1 MPTRREFLIK
11 SVAGVFIVSM
21 PRLVFANTKNK
32 AINATAITQV
42 FGNGVRLVAIA
53 VEFEKSINNEDISS
67 AEFSVK
73 GYHINKIFISQSTA
87 LVEAKSGRYAILELD
102 HSKPQNEWQET
113 ITDATIKTTTPEQ
126 GAGKTSWVAGEKLN
140 QTIRYKDASATV
152 ITQNTT
158 LKTNAVLNMV
168 VDSFR
173 QDKYKDDESGKILE
187 YNFFVPEEQNKT
199 LPLVLFMHDAGATS
213 AQVTT
218 TLFQGL
224 GAVIWAEPE
233 EQLKRPC
240 YVLAPQ
246 YNEIIAD
253 DDWHTSTLLDATIN
267 LVQSLIKKY
276 KIDPER
282 IYVTGQSGGCMLA
295 IAMNIKYP
303 DFFTA
308 SYLVAGKW
316 DAEQVAPIAKN
327 KLWFMA
333 SEDDVGAFPSFNAI
347 TERLEQ
353 SGGKVSRAAW
363 NGQWGP
369 EQYRFAADAL
379 FEEQSN
385 IRYTAFIKDS
395 VFDEY
400 SSREG
405 ASGHRNT
412 WRIAYSIEPVREWLF
427 NQRKQ

>member
-11 SVAGVFIVSM
+11 SIAGALIVSM
-21 PRLVFANTKNK
+21 PHIVFANTNNK

-42 FGNGVRLVAIA
+42 FGDGVRLIAIA
-53 VEFEKSINNEDISS
+53 VEFEKTVNKKDLSTAAFD
-67 AEFSVK
+67 VK
-73 GYHINKIFISQSTA
+73 DHHIDKIFVSQSTD
-87 LVEAKSGRYAILELD
+87 LVEAKSGKFVILELE

-113 ITDATIKTTTPEQ
+113 ITDHTIKKTPHKQ
-126 GAGKTSWVAGEKLN
+126 GEGKPSWVAGEKLN
-140 QTIRYKDASATV
+140 QTIKYKDASATV
-152 ITQNTT
+152 ITQNIT
-158 LKTNAVLNMV
+158 LETNAVSNLV
-168 VDSFR
+168 VDNFR
-173 QDKYKDDESGKILE
+173 QDEYKDNESGKTLK
-187 YNFFVPEEQNKT
+187 YNFFIPEEQDKP

-224 GAVIWAEPE
+224 GAVIWAEPR
-233 EQLKRPC
+233 EQQKRPC

-246 YNEIIAD
+246 YDEIIAD
-253 DDWHTSTLLDATIN
+253 DDWRTSPLLDTTIN
-267 LVQSLIKKY
+267 LVQHLIKKH

-333 SEDDVGAFPSFNAI
+333 SEDDEGVFPSFNTI

-363 NGQWGP
+363 NGQWDP
-369 EQYRFAADAL
+369 EQYRFAADML

>member
-1 MPTRREFLIK
+1 MLTRREFLIN
-11 SVAGVFIVSM
+11 SVAGALIVSM
-21 PRLVFANTKNK
+21 PRIVFADTHNK
-32 AINATAITQV
+32 TLNATAITQI
-42 FGNGVRLVAIA
+42 FGDGVRLIAVA
-53 VEFEKSINNEDISS
+53 VEFEKPINKEDLSTTD
-67 AEFSVK
+67 FNVK
-73 GYHINKIFISQSTA
+73 DYHIDKIFISESTD
-87 LVEAKSGRYAILELD
+87 LVEAKSGKFVILELE
-102 HSKPQNEWQET
+102 HSKPQSEWQET
-113 ITDATIKTTTPEQ
+113 ITDPTIQKTVPKQ
-126 GAGKTSWVAGEKLN
+126 GEGKPSWVAGEKLN
-140 QTIRYKDASATV
+140 QIIRYKDASAVVVTP
-152 ITQNTT
+152 NTT
-158 LKTNAVLNMV
+158 LKTNAVLNLV
-168 VDSFR
+168 VDDFR
-173 QDKYKDDESGKILE
+173 QDEYKDNGNGKTLK
-187 YNFFVPEEQNKT
+187 YNFFVPAEKNKP

-218 TLFQGL
+218 TLLQGL
-224 GAVIWAEPE
+224 GAVVWAEPE

-246 YNEIIAD
+246 YEEIIAD
-253 DDWHTSTLLDATIN
+253 DDWHTSALLDTTIN
-267 LVQSLIKKY
+267 LIQDLMKKY

-316 DAEQVAPIAKN
+316 DADQVAPIAKN

-333 SEDDVGAFPSFNAI
+333 SENDEGAFPSFNAI

-353 SGGKVSRAAW
+353 FGGKVSRAAW
-363 NGQWGP
+363 NGQWNA
-369 EQYRFAADAL
+369 EQYRFSADTL
-379 FEEQSN
+379 FEEKSN
-385 IRYTAFIKDS
+385 IRYTIFIKDS

-427 NQRKQ
+427 NQRRQ

>member
-11 SVAGVFIVSM
+11 SVAGALIVSM
-21 PRLVFANTKNK
+21 PRIVFANTNNK

-42 FGNGVRLVAIA
+42 FGDGVRLIAIA
-53 VEFEKSINNEDISS
+53 VEFEKPINKEELSTT
-67 AEFSVK
+67 EFSVK
-73 GYHINKIFISQSTA
+73 NYHINKIFISQSTA
-87 LVEAKSGRYAILELD
+87 LVEAKSGKYVILELE

-113 ITDATIKTTTPEQ
+113 ITDPTIQKAAPKQ
-126 GAGKTSWVAGEKLN
+126 GQGKPTWVAGEKLN
-140 QTIRYKDASATV
+140 QTIRYKDASAAV
-152 ITQNTT
+152 VTQNTT
-158 LKTNAVLNMV
+158 LKTNAVSNLV

-173 QDKYKDDESGKILE
+173 QDEYKDKESGKILK
-187 YNFFVPEEQNKT
+187 YNFFIPEEQNKS

-218 TLFQGL
+218 TLFQGV

-233 EQLKRPC
+233 EQMKRPC

-253 DDWHTSTLLDATIN
+253 DDWRTSTLLDTTIN
-267 LVQSLIKKY
+267 LVQYLVKEY

-333 SEDDVGAFPSFNAI
+333 SEDDSGAFPSFNAI

-353 SGGKVSRAAW
+353 FGGKVSRAAW
-363 NGQWGP
+363 NGQWDP
-369 EQYRFAADAL
+369 EQYRFAADTL

-385 IRYTAFIKDS
+385 IRYTVFIKDS

-412 WRIAYSIEPVREWLF
+412 WRIAYSIEPIREWLF

>member
-11 SVAGVFIVSM
+11 SIAGALIVSM
-21 PRLVFANTKNK
+21 PHIVFANTNNK

-42 FGNGVRLVAIA
+42 FGDGVRLIAIA
-53 VEFEKSINNEDISS
+53 VEFEKTVNKKDLSTAAFD
-67 AEFSVK
+67 VK
-73 GYHINKIFISQSTA
+73 DHHIDKIFVSQSTD
-87 LVEAKSGRYAILELD
+87 LVEAKSGKFVILELE

-113 ITDATIKTTTPEQ
+113 ITGHTIKKTPHKQ
-126 GAGKTSWVAGEKLN
+126 GEGKPSWVAGEKLN
-140 QTIRYKDASATV
+140 QTIKYKDASATV
-152 ITQNTT
+152 ITQNIT
-158 LKTNAVLNMV
+158 LETNAVSNLV
-168 VDSFR
+168 VDNFR
-173 QDKYKDDESGKILE
+173 QDEYKDNESGKTLK
-187 YNFFVPEEQNKT
+187 YNFFIPEEQDKP

-224 GAVIWAEPE
+224 GAVIWAEPR
-233 EQLKRPC
+233 EQQKRPC

-246 YNEIIAD
+246 YDEIIAD
-253 DDWHTSTLLDATIN
+253 DDWRTSPLLDTTIN
-267 LVQSLIKKY
+267 LVQHLIKKH

-333 SEDDVGAFPSFNAI
+333 SEDDEGAFPSFNTI

-363 NGQWGP
+363 NGQWDP
-369 EQYRFAADAL
+369 EQYRFAADML